1 MSNIGTKFILA
12 QRFVFDPNS
21 NSLVDQLSDGEVV
34 RLGSNESRILLMLSE
49 RPNEVITRNELHE
62 YVWRDQGFEVD
73 DSSLT
78 QAVSTLRKML
88 KDSTKS
94 PEFVKTVPKRGY
106 QFIATVERSAPLSSN
121 DQSVTAEIAEIDVEP
136 ILTFATA
143 TTTTTTTEDAISETV
158 DLAAITKV
166 QETRVEVEPTTTS
179 VSAPVN
185 NTKWLTF
192 GLLLAAI
199 IMPILVLT
207 FTNPAESEFRTLAEV
222 DGVKVQS
229 PINHPDLTSWLPA
242 IEKCVLRYNTN
253 HTGMLKP
260 TEVIAT
266 GGQTNNLALN
276 YIHPQEY
283 SSENVTL
290 RIYANQSDVNDIC
303 KGDE

>member
-21 NSLVDQLSDGEVV
+21 NSLVDQMSDGEVV

-121 DQSVTAEIAEIDVEP
+121 DQPVTAEIAENDVEP
-136 ILTFATA
+136 ILTFATPA
-143 TTTTTTTEDAISETV
+143 ATEDAITETV
-158 DLAAITKV
+158 EPEPIAKV
-166 QETRVEVEPTTTS
+166 QENKVEVEPAT
-179 VSAPVN
+179 APVVAPTKSTN
-185 NTKWLTF
+185 KWLTF
-192 GLLLAAI
+192 WLLLAAF

-207 FTNPAESEFRTLAEV
+207 FTNPAESEFKTLAEV

-229 PINHPDLTSWLPA
+229 PVNHPDLSSWLPA

-276 YIHPQEY
+276 YIHPQDY

-290 RIYANQSDVNDIC
+290 RIYANQSDLNDIC
-303 KGDE
+303 NGGQ

>member
-21 NSLVDQLSDGEVV
+21 NSLVDQMSDGEVV

-106 QFIATVERSAPLSSN
+106 QFIATVERSAPLSSS
-121 DQSVTAEIAEIDVEP
+121 DQSMMTEIAENDVEP
-136 ILTFATA
+136 ILTFAH
-143 TTTTTTTEDAISETV
+143 TTTIEDIASETIE
-158 DLAAITKV
+158 LTPITKI
-166 QETRVEVEPTTTS
+166 QETKVEVEPTIT
-179 VSAPVN
+179 PVLASTN
-185 NTKWLTF
+185 NNKWLTF
-192 GLLLAAI
+192 SLLLAAF

-229 PINHPDLTSWLPA
+229 PINHPDLSSWLPA
-242 IEKCVLRYNTN
+242 IEKCVLHYNTN

-260 TEVIAT
+260 AEVIAT

-290 RIYANQSDVNDIC
+290 RIYANQADLNDIC
-303 KGDE
+303 KGNQ

>member
-21 NSLVDQLSDGEVV
+21 NSLVDQTSDGEVV

-106 QFIATVERSAPLSSN
+106 QFIATVERSAPFSSN
-121 DQSVTAEIAEIDVEP
+121 DQPAVAEIAENDVEP
-136 ILTFATA
+136 SLTFATA
-143 TTTTTTTEDAISETV
+143 PAAEEVLPETSVPEPISKLQETTVSVEPPKAPAATEVKSSNKWLI
-158 DLAAITKV
+158 LGLLFAAIM
-166 QETRVEVEPTTTS
+166 
-179 VSAPVN
+179 
-185 NTKWLTF
+185 
-192 GLLLAAI
+192 
-199 IMPILVLT
+199 MPILVLT

-229 PINHPDLTSWLPA
+229 PINHPDLSSWLPA

-283 SSENVTL
+283 SSENITL
-290 RIYANQSDVNDIC
+290 RIYANQSDVDDIC
-303 KGDE
+303 TGGQ

>member
-21 NSLVDQLSDGEVV
+21 NSLVDQTNEGEIV

-78 QAVSTLRKML
+78 QAISTLRKML

-106 QFIATVERSAPLSSN
+106 QFIATVERSAPFSSS
-121 DQSVTAEIAEIDVEP
+121 DQSTTAEKQDAVVD
-136 ILTFATA
+136 TFAPTQMEA
-143 TTTTTTTEDAISETV
+143 EET
-158 DLAAITKV
+158 
-166 QETRVEVEPTTTS
+166 VEPTTIEPVLSPAPAAKVEAQPQSTIHKTTS
-179 VSAPVN
+179 PIEN
-185 NTKWLTF
+185 KWLYRALGF
-192 GLLLAAI
+192 LAI
-199 IMPILVLT
+199 LMPILVIT

-222 DGVKVQS
+222 DGVQILS
-229 PINHPDLTSWLPA
+229 PINHPDLSGWIPA
-242 IEKCVLRYNTN
+242 IEKCVAHYNAE
-253 HTGMLKP
+253 HGGQLKP
-260 TEVIAT
+260 AQVIAT

-276 YIHPQEY
+276 YIHAQEF
-283 SSENVTL
+283 SSENITL
-290 RIYANQSDVNDIC
+290 RLYANQTDVSEIC
-303 KGDE
+303 KGDQ

>member
-21 NSLVDQLSDGEVV
+21 NSLVDQMSDGEVV

-106 QFIATVERSAPLSSN
+106 QFIASVERSAPLSSN
-121 DQSVTAEIAEIDVEP
+121 DQPAAAEIAESDVEP
-136 ILTFATA
+136 ILTFATPA
-143 TTTTTTTEDAISETV
+143 TTEETITEAVVEPES
-158 DLAAITKV
+158 ITKF
-166 QETRVEVEPTTTS
+166 QETKVEVEPTTPTATPIKS
-179 VSAPVN
+179 TN
-185 NTKWLTF
+185 KWLTF
-192 GLLLAAI
+192 SLLLVTF

-222 DGVKVQS
+222 DGVKIQT
-229 PINHPDLTSWLPA
+229 PINHPDLSSWLPA

-276 YIHPQEY
+276 YIHPQDY

-303 KGDE
+303 NGGQ

>member
-21 NSLVDQLSDGEVV
+21 NSLVDQMSDGEVV

-94 PEFVKTVPKRGY
+94 PAFVKTVPKRGY

-121 DQSVTAEIAEIDVEP
+121 DQLTTAEIAESDVEP
-136 ILTFATA
+136 ILTFANTTLADEVITETIDPEPTA
-143 TTTTTTTEDAISETV
+143 KA
-158 DLAAITKV
+158 
-166 QETRVEVEPTTTS
+166 QENHVEVEPVTNQVKPKDES
-179 VSAPVN
+179 SN
-185 NTKWLTF
+185 KWLTF
-192 GLLLAAI
+192 GMLLVAF

-207 FTNPAESEFRTLAEV
+207 LKNPAESEFRTLAEV
-222 DGVKVQS
+222 NGVKVQT
-229 PINHPDLTSWLPA
+229 PINHPTLTSWLPA
-242 IEKCVLRYNTN
+242 IEKCVLRYNTS

-266 GGQTNNLALN
+266 GGQGNNLALN
-276 YIHPQEY
+276 YIHPQDY

-290 RIYANQSDVNDIC
+290 RIYANQSDVHDIC
-303 KGDE
+303 NGGQ

>member
-21 NSLVDQLSDGEVV
+21 NSLVDQASDGEVV

-106 QFIATVERSAPLSSN
+106 QFIASVERSAPLSSSE
-121 DQSVTAEIAEIDVEP
+121 QPVMAEIVESEMEPTLAFTTTAEEVVTEMTESEP
-136 ILTFATA
+136 VA
-143 TTTTTTTEDAISETV
+143 
-158 DLAAITKV
+158 KV
-166 QETRVEVEPTTTS
+166 QEANSEVEPKTTTNVATS
-179 VSAPVN
+179 KSSN
-185 NTKWLTF
+185 KWTSF
-192 GLLLAAI
+192 SILLAAL

-207 FTNPAESEFRTLAEV
+207 FTNPAESEFKTLAEV

-229 PINHPDLTSWLPA
+229 PVNHPDLSSWLPA

-276 YIHPQEY
+276 YIHPQDY

-290 RIYANQSDVNDIC
+290 RIYADQSDVNDIC
-303 KGDE
+303 NGGQ

>member
-21 NSLVDQLSDGEVV
+21 NSLVDQMSDGEVA

-121 DQSVTAEIAEIDVEP
+121 DQPVAAEITENDVEP
-136 ILTFATA
+136 ILTFATPAA
-143 TTTTTTTEDAISETV
+143 TEETITETV
-158 DLAAITKV
+158 ESEPIAKV
-166 QETRVEVEPTTTS
+166 QETKVELEPAT
-179 VSAPVN
+179 APVTAPAK
-185 NTKWLTF
+185 NTNKWLTF
-192 GLLLAAI
+192 WLLLAAF

-207 FTNPAESEFRTLAEV
+207 FTNPAESEFKTLAEI

-229 PINHPDLTSWLPA
+229 PINHPDLSSWLPA

-303 KGDE
+303 NGGQ

>member
-21 NSLVDQLSDGEVV
+21 NSLVDQMSDGEVV

-121 DQSVTAEIAEIDVEP
+121 DQPVAAEIAENDVEP
-136 ILTFATA
+136 ILTFATPAA
-143 TTTTTTTEDAISETV
+143 TEQAITDTFEPEP
-158 DLAAITKV
+158 ITKV
-166 QETRVEVEPTTTS
+166 QQTKVAVEPAT
-179 VSAPVN
+179 APVVAPAKSTN
-185 NTKWLTF
+185 KWLTF
-192 GLLLAAI
+192 WLLLAAF

-207 FTNPAESEFRTLAEV
+207 FTTPVESEFTVLTEV

-229 PINHPDLTSWLPA
+229 PVNHPDLSSWLPA
-242 IEKCVLRYNTN
+242 IEKCVLSYNTS
-253 HTGMLKP
+253 HTGVLKP
-260 TEVIAT
+260 AEVIAT

-276 YIHPQEY
+276 YIHSQDY

-303 KGDE
+303 NGGK

>member
-21 NSLVDQLSDGEVV
+21 NSLVDQMSDGEVV

-106 QFIATVERSAPLSSN
+106 QFIATVERSAPVSSN
-121 DQSVTAEIAEIDVEP
+121 DQPVAAEITENDVEP
-136 ILTFATA
+136 ILTFATPAA
-143 TTTTTTTEDAISETV
+143 TEETITETV
-158 DLAAITKV
+158 ESEPIAKV
-166 QETRVEVEPTTTS
+166 QETKVELEPAT
-179 VSAPVN
+179 APVTAPAK
-185 NTKWLTF
+185 NTNKWLTF
-192 GLLLAAI
+192 WLLLAAF

-207 FTNPAESEFRTLAEV
+207 FTNPAESEFKTLAEI

-229 PINHPDLTSWLPA
+229 PINHPDLSSWLPA

-303 KGDE
+303 NGGQ

>member
-49 RPNEVITRNELHE
+49 RPNQVITRNELHE

-106 QFIATVERSAPLSSN
+106 QLIATVERSTPLSSN
-121 DQSVTAEIAEIDVEP
+121 DQPVAAEIAENDVEP
-136 ILTFATA
+136 SLTFATTPVA
-143 TTTTTTTEDAISETV
+143 EEVVSETSTPEPISK
-158 DLAAITKV
+158 L
-166 QETRVEVEPTTTS
+166 QETNAEVELTKTPAATEAKNS
-179 VSAPVN
+179 N
-185 NTKWLTF
+185 KWLIL
-192 GLLLAAI
+192 GLLFAAVM
-199 IMPILVLT
+199 MPIMVLT

-283 SSENVTL
+283 SSENITL
-290 RIYANQSDVNDIC
+290 RIYANQSDVDDIC
-303 KGDE
+303 KGGQ

>member
-21 NSLVDQLSDGEVV
+21 NSLVDQTSDGEVV

-121 DQSVTAEIAEIDVEP
+121 DQPAAVEIAENDVEP
-136 ILTFATA
+136 
-143 TTTTTTTEDAISETV
+143 S
-158 DLAAITKV
+158 
-166 QETRVEVEPTTTS
+166 
-179 VSAPVN
+179 
-185 NTKWLTF
+185 LTF
-192 GLLLAAI
+192 GTAPVAEEVVSETSAPEPISKLHEANAEVELTQTPAATEAKNSNKWLILGLLFAAVM
-199 IMPILVLT
+199 MPILVLT

-283 SSENVTL
+283 SSENITL
-290 RIYANQSDVNDIC
+290 RIYANQSDVDDIC
-303 KGDE
+303 KGGQ

>member
-21 NSLVDQLSDGEVV
+21 NSLVDQMSDGEVV

-73 DSSLT
+73 DSGLT

-121 DQSVTAEIAEIDVEP
+121 DQPVAAEIAENDVEP
-136 ILTFATA
+136 ILTFATPTA
-143 TTTTTTTEDAISETV
+143 TEEAITETV
-158 DLAAITKV
+158 ESEPVAKV
-166 QETRVEVEPTTTS
+166 QETNVEAEPTR
-179 VSAPVN
+179 APAATPAKSTN
-185 NTKWLTF
+185 KWLTF
-192 GLLLAAI
+192 WLLLIAF

-207 FTNPAESEFRTLAEV
+207 FTNPAESEFKTLAEV

-229 PINHPDLTSWLPA
+229 PVNHPDLSSWLPA

-276 YIHPQEY
+276 YIHPQDY

-303 KGDE
+303 NGGQ

>member
-21 NSLVDQLSDGEVV
+21 NSLIDQLSDGEVV
-34 RLGSNESRILLMLSE
+34 RLGSNESRILLMMSE

-106 QFIATVERSAPLSSN
+106 QFIATVERSAPFSSN
-121 DQSVTAEIAEIDVEP
+121 GQPIASDIVANNAGSTLKNTNTPTSEEAI
-136 ILTFATA
+136 
-143 TTTTTTTEDAISETV
+143 TEDIATSTP
-158 DLAAITKV
+158 ITNT
-166 QETRVEVEPTTTS
+166 QEVKIEAESAVTS
-179 VSAPVN
+179 IKSKN
-185 NTKWLTF
+185 KWITF
-192 GLLLAAI
+192 GLLFVAFC
-199 IMPILVLT
+199 MPIIALT
-207 FTNPAESEFRTLAEV
+207 LTHPTQSEFRTLTEV

-229 PINHPDLTSWLPA
+229 PVNHPDISRWLPA

-253 HTGMLKP
+253 HTGLMKP
-260 TEVIAT
+260 TKVIAT
-266 GGQTNNLALN
+266 GGQTSNLALN
-276 YIHPQEY
+276 YIHPQDY
-283 SSENVTL
+283 SNENITV
-290 RIYANQSDVNDIC
+290 RIYANQSDLNDIC
-303 KGDE
+303 KGEQ

>member
-21 NSLVDQLSDGEVV
+21 NSLVDQMSDGEVV

-121 DQSVTAEIAEIDVEP
+121 DQPVAAEIAENDVEP
-136 ILTFATA
+136 ILTFATPA
-143 TTTTTTTEDAISETV
+143 ATEDAITETV
-158 DLAAITKV
+158 EPEPIAKV
-166 QETRVEVEPTTTS
+166 QENKVEVEPVT
-179 VSAPVN
+179 APVVAPTKSTN
-185 NTKWLTF
+185 KWLTF
-192 GLLLAAI
+192 WLLLAAF

-207 FTNPAESEFRTLAEV
+207 FTNPAESEFKTLAEV

-229 PINHPDLTSWLPA
+229 PVNHPDLSSWLPA

-276 YIHPQEY
+276 YIHPQDY

-290 RIYANQSDVNDIC
+290 RIYANQSDLNDIC
-303 KGDE
+303 NGGQ